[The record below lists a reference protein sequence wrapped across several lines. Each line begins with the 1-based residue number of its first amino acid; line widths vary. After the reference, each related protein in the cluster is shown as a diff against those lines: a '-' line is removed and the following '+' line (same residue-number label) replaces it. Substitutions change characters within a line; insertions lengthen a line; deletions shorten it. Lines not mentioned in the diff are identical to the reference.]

1 MADQSLRFTLDFL
14 AKTAGLKSSK
24 ELLDQIG
31 DELDD
36 SVDSGKQFAQAM
48 RLVADRV
55 EADLDE
61 TRAAAQALADA
72 LGSEMAAAIGQSQLD
87 NYAAQFRRAGLTVDD
102 VRQNV
107 DELADSIRRL
117 EGAEPSVR
125 QVGDSIEDVGRKTE
139 KSGSVM
145 ANFAGNAVQELPGV
159 GAAFGPLNTAL
170 GQFAEYATEGDISMG
185 KFLKGAGALA
195 GITAAFALL
204 SAAINEA
211 QRAQR
216 EMKARTE
223 EVVPALEEQTRVAY
237 ELAAANGE
245 VGRSMSGVA
254 VGADALNR
262 ALLGTGESGEK
273 LNEALGALGI
283 SSDYAVE
290 SMRLFAVDPVAA
302 LKQLALGAGVT
313 EEVAV
318 ALAEAV
324 DATDASLTSLARG
337 SRTAASDGEGL
348 VKQMFRGEER
358 ADALGASLLETARAA
373 GMTDQQIA
381 NLAVALEAVQD
392 QAEKTDLDAI
402 TQQFLNNTYASNEAA
417 RGLIDLAEA
426 NLGLSRAD
434 EPLRVY
440 EEYNRLLGES
450 TAATRDAVL
459 GTNEMGD
466 ALDEVRTAQDAF
478 VRRME
483 RQRDALRQAED
494 AQRDYTSAV
503 LSAGTSLL
511 DTLDAED
518 RFAEAVAAASTAV
531 DDAETVTNEYE
542 EAQRAAERA
551 ALDVAQS
558 YVDMGKQL
566 SLAAGKTLTAQ
577 EENQLL
583 IEALTGVANTLAPG
597 NPLRQRLDDYIYK
610 LDSEVPENVET
621 EVNARYN
628 MELGKLG
635 FADVNDTGGIGS
647 RFGNSIGS
655 FVLNVNV
662 TNPVLSGEQIAA
674 ELAAYLRR
682 SGSTFKLFG

>member
-36 SVDSGKQFAQAM
+36 SVDSGKQFARAM

-61 TRAAAQALADA
+61 TRAAADALAAA
-72 LGSEMAAAIGQSQLD
+72 LGPEMAATIGQANLD

-102 VRQNV
+102 VRANV

-117 EGAEPSVR
+117 EGADPAVR
-125 QVGDSIEDVGRKTE
+125 QMGDSIEDVGRKTE

-195 GITAAFALL
+195 GITVGFALL
-204 SAAINEA
+204 TAAINEA

-216 EMKARTE
+216 EMKARTD
-223 EVVPALEEQTRVAY
+223 EVVPALEEQISKAY
-237 ELAAANGE
+237 ELAAATGE
-245 VGRSMSGVA
+245 LGDSLSGGA

-283 SSDYAVE
+283 SSDYAVN
-290 SMRLFAVDPVAA
+290 SMRLFAVDPLAA
-302 LKQLALGAGVT
+302 LKQLALGAGAT
-313 EEVAV
+313 EQVA
-318 ALAEAV
+318 ADLAEAV
-324 DATDASLTSLARG
+324 GATDASLDALADG
-337 SRTAASDGEGL
+337 STAAASAGKGLFRQLLGGEAA
-348 VKQMFRGEER
+348 
-358 ADALGASLLETARAA
+358 ADDLAAALLESGRAA

-392 QAEKTDLDAI
+392 EAEKTDLDAI
-402 TQQFLNNTYASNEAA
+402 TQQFLNNQYASNEAA

-440 EEYNRLLGES
+440 DEFNRLLGDS

-459 GTNEMGD
+459 GTNELGET
-466 ALDEVRTAQDAF
+466 LDEMRAKQEAAT
-478 VRRME
+478 RKLE
-483 RQRDALRQAED
+483 RHRDVLRQAED
-494 AQRDYTSAV
+494 AQRDYTTAV
-503 LSAGTSLL
+503 LDAGIGAL
-511 DTLDAED
+511 DVADAED
-518 RFAEAVAAASTAV
+518 RLTEALETASTTTDDTKTAV
-531 DDAETVTNEYE
+531 DEKAA
-542 EAQRAAERA
+542 AQREAERA
-551 ALDVAQS
+551 ALA
-558 YVDMGKQL
+558 
-566 SLAAGKTLTAQ
+566 LADAELAHEKALAESTGATLTAAD
-577 EENQLL
+577 ENRILRDRL
-583 IEALTGVANTLAPG
+583 RAVADTLAPG
-597 NPLRQRLDDYIYK
+597 DPLRLRLEEYIDK
-610 LDSEVPENVET
+610 LDNEIPEKVET
-621 EVNARYN
+621 EVTARYN
-628 MELGKLG
+628 VALGKLG
-635 FADVNDTGGIGS
+635 YGHLTEQNEFGQFGS
-647 RFGNSIGS
+647 RVGS
-655 FVLNVNV
+655 VVVNVNV
-662 TNPVLSGEQIAA
+662 TNPVMNGEQIAA
-674 ELAAYLRR
+674 ELAAYMRR
-682 SGSTFKLFG
+682 SGATFKLFGM